1 LAVAAKRFLHSYW
14 QNEYDPDMRNL
25 TISLQALVV
34 ASVFFVWM
42 IRYANIVQEFKQYG
56 LPDWLRDLVGILK
69 MTFSLM
75 LLIGIERPFFAVMG
89 GLGIATLMGAALI
102 THLRVRNPAFKM
114 LPSLILLVFSMVIA
128 FINYRLLCL
137 GK

>member
-1 LAVAAKRFLHSYW
+1 LAVAAKRFFHSYRR
-14 QNEYDPDMRNL
+14 NEYDPVMRNL
-25 TISLQALVV
+25 TISLQALVA
-34 ASVFFVWM
+34 ASVFFVWV

-89 GLGIATLMGAALI
+89 GLGIAILMGAALV
-102 THLRVRNPAFKM
+102 THLRMRNPAFKM
-114 LPSLILLVFSMVIA
+114 FPSLTLLVFSMLIA

-137 GK
+137 DK